1 MEKIRETLLRHK
13 GALVTDFDGTL
24 TLSGSSLH
32 AAVKVLGPD
41 SGLARGRDL
50 LYNTLGKPLF
60 EEALKGNV
68 NSSLKKQAELWWE
81 KQLELY
87 VTEQVSEEILAR
99 AAALL
104 EPRTE
109 ILELLRFCLEKEI
122 PVWIV
127 SAGLE
132 NVIRFWLEAQGIWET
147 GIQVLAN
154 ELYYAGENPVGY
166 GEILTIWN
174 KRDKFFAVA
183 APEEEQKLFFLG
195 DKREDLRWRKNNE
208 ESYLIQEGEIVKIE
222 EFA

>member
-50 LYNTLGKPLF
+50 LYHTLGKPLF

-132 NVIRFWLEAQGIWET
+132 NVIRFWLEQQE
-147 GIQVLAN
+147 IQDEKIRILAN
-154 ELYYAGENPVGY
+154 RVRYRDEKSAGKGAV
-166 GEILTIWN
+166 ITAWN
-174 KRDKFFAVA
+174 KKEQFF
-183 APEEEQKLFFLG
+183 QKSGRAEDRYLVFLG
-195 DKREDLRWRKNNE
+195 DQKEDLYWRE
-208 ESYLIQEGEIVKIE
+208 ENAESFLVR
-222 EFA
+222 

>member
-1 MEKIRETLLRHK
+1 ME
-13 GALVTDFDGTL
+13 GTDGIVCERGHWPRGIKK
-24 TLSGSSLH
+24 SG
-32 AAVKVLGPD
+32 
-41 SGLARGRDL
+41 
-50 LYNTLGKPLF
+50 
-60 EEALKGNV
+60 
-68 NSSLKKQAELWWE
+68 
-81 KQLELY
+81 
-87 VTEQVSEEILAR
+87 R
-99 AAALL
+99 AAASQEGGSGTPGVLQ
-104 EPRTE
+104 
-109 ILELLRFCLEKEI
+109 KGNS
-122 PVWIV
+122 VWIV
-127 SAGLE
+127 SAGLG

>member
-50 LYNTLGKPLF
+50 LYHTLGKPLF

-132 NVIRFWLEAQGIWET
+132 NVIRFWLGQQEIPDEK
-147 GIQVLAN
+147 IRILAN
-154 ELYYAGENPVGY
+154 RPAGQVPV
-166 GEILTIWN
+166 ITAWN
-174 KRDKFFAVA
+174 KKERFFQQAGRSADRYLV
-183 APEEEQKLFFLG
+183 FLG
-195 DKREDLRWRKNNE
+195 DQKEDLYWRE
-208 ESYLIQEGEIVKIE
+208 ENAESFLLREKS
-222 EFA
+222 A

>member
-1 MEKIRETLLRHK
+1 MEKIRETLLLHK

-50 LYNTLGKPLF
+50 LYHTLGKPLF

-68 NSSLKKQAELWWE
+68 NSALKKQAELWWE

-87 VTEQVSEEILAR
+87 VTEQVPEEILAR

-104 EPRTE
+104 APRPE
-109 ILELLRFCLEKEI
+109 SLELLRFCLEKEI

-132 NVIRFWLEAQGIWET
+132 NVIRFWLGQQEIPDEK
-147 GIQVLAN
+147 IRILAN
-154 ELYYAGENPVGY
+154 RRYREEKPAGQGPV
-166 GEILTIWN
+166 ITAWN
-174 KRDKFFAVA
+174 KKERFFQRAGRSADRYLV
-183 APEEEQKLFFLG
+183 FLG
-195 DKREDLRWRKNNE
+195 DQKEDLYWRE
-208 ESYLIQEGEIVKIE
+208 ENAESFLLREKS
-222 EFA
+222 A

>member
-13 GALVTDFDGTL
+13 GVLVTDFDGTL

-50 LYNTLGKPLF
+50 LYHTLGKPLF

-68 NSSLKKQAELWWE
+68 NSALKKQAERWWE

-87 VTEQVSEEILAR
+87 VTEQVPEKILAR

-104 EPRTE
+104 EPRAE
-109 ILELLRFCLEKEI
+109 SLGLLRFCLEKEI

-132 NVIRFWLEAQGIWET
+132 NVIRFWLGQQEIPDEK
-147 GIQVLAN
+147 IRILAN
-154 ELYYAGENPVGY
+154 WIRYREEKPAGQGPV
-166 GEILTIWN
+166 ITAWN
-174 KRDKFFAVA
+174 KKERFFQQAGRSADRYLV
-183 APEEEQKLFFLG
+183 FLG
-195 DKREDLRWRKNNE
+195 DQKEDLYWRE
-208 ESYLIQEGEIVKIE
+208 ENAESFLLREKS
-222 EFA
+222 A

>member
-32 AAVKVLGPD
+32 AAVNVLGPD

-50 LYNTLGKPLF
+50 LYHTLGKPLF

-104 EPRTE
+104 APRPE
-109 ILELLRFCLEKEI
+109 SLELLRFCLEKEI

-132 NVIRFWLEAQGIWET
+132 NVIRFWLGQQEIPDEK
-147 GIQVLAN
+147 IRILAN
-154 ELYYAGENPVGY
+154 RIRY
-166 GEILTIWN
+166 GEEKPAGQVPVITAWN
-174 KRDKFFAVA
+174 KKERFFQQAGRSADRYLV
-183 APEEEQKLFFLG
+183 FLG
-195 DKREDLRWRKNNE
+195 DQKEDLYWRE
-208 ESYLIQEGEIVKIE
+208 ENAESFLLREKS
-222 EFA
+222 A

>member
-1 MEKIRETLLRHK
+1 
-13 GALVTDFDGTL
+13 
-24 TLSGSSLH
+24 
-32 AAVKVLGPD
+32 
-41 SGLARGRDL
+41 
-50 LYNTLGKPLF
+50 TLGKPLF

-132 NVIRFWLEAQGIWET
+132 NVIRFWLGQQEIPDEK
-147 GIQVLAN
+147 IRILAN
-154 ELYYAGENPVGY
+154 RIRY
-166 GEILTIWN
+166 GEEKPAGQVPVITAWN
-174 KRDKFFAVA
+174 KKERF
-183 APEEEQKLFFLG
+183 
-195 DKREDLRWRKNNE
+195 
-208 ESYLIQEGEIVKIE
+208 
-222 EFA
+222 

>member
-1 MEKIRETLLRHK
+1 ME
-13 GALVTDFDGTL
+13 GTDGIVCERGHWPRGIKK
-24 TLSGSSLH
+24 SG
-32 AAVKVLGPD
+32 
-41 SGLARGRDL
+41 
-50 LYNTLGKPLF
+50 
-60 EEALKGNV
+60 
-68 NSSLKKQAELWWE
+68 
-81 KQLELY
+81 
-87 VTEQVSEEILAR
+87 R
-99 AAALL
+99 AAASQEGGSGTPGVLQKGN
-104 EPRTE
+104 
-109 ILELLRFCLEKEI
+109 F
-122 PVWIV
+122 
-127 SAGLE
+127 G
-132 NVIRFWLEAQGIWET
+132 LEAQGIWET

>member
-1 MEKIRETLLRHK
+1 MEKIRETLLLHK

-50 LYNTLGKPLF
+50 LYHTLGKPLF

-68 NSSLKKQAELWWE
+68 NSALKKQAELWWE

-87 VTEQVSEEILAR
+87 VTEQVPEEILAR

-104 EPRTE
+104 APRPE
-109 ILELLRFCLEKEI
+109 SLDLLRLCLEKEI

-132 NVIRFWLEAQGIWET
+132 NVIRFWLGQQEIPDEK
-147 GIQVLAN
+147 IRILAN
-154 ELYYAGENPVGY
+154 RIRYREEKPAGQGPV
-166 GEILTIWN
+166 ITAWN
-174 KRDKFFAVA
+174 KKERFFQRAGRSADRYLV
-183 APEEEQKLFFLG
+183 FLG
-195 DKREDLRWRKNNE
+195 DQKEDLYWRE
-208 ESYLIQEGEIVKIE
+208 ENAESFLLREKS
-222 EFA
+222 A